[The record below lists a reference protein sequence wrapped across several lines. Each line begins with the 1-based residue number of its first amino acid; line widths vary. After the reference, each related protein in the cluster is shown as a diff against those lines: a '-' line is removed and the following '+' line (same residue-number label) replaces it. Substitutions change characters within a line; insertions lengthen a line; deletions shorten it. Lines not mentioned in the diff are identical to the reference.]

1 MDLQNVPPLKM
12 TKEMKERLQNMI
24 KENYEESKESFREV
38 VEKMRKAGYSDAEIN
53 KILLM

>member
-12 TKEMKERLQNMI
+12 SKEIKERLQKML
-24 KENYEESKESFREV
+24 KDNYEESKTSFKEV